1 LRPAIKRGGI
11 IKGKERKRKER
22 DRGEGE
28 RERER
33 EGGWGGGERRGK
45 KILLRHASAASPF
58 RGRASR
64 FLTAPGFRARDKL
77 APR

>member
-33 EGGWGGGERRGK
+33 ERDGGERRGK